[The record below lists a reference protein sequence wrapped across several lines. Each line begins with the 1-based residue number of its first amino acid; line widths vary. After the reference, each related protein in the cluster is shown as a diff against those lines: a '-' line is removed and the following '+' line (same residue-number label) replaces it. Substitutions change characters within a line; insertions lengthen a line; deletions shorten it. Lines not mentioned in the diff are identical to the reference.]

1 MQGFNKYYPP
11 DYDGK
16 TSVNKLAGKNH
27 ALGSRANKIKE
38 GILTVRFECPFDIS
52 CLKCEKTIAQ
62 GVRFNAAKKKVGNY
76 YTTPIWSFRIKCA
89 NCANW
94 LEIRTNPK
102 NTTYDVVE
110 GGKKRFETL
119 VDQSSDM
126 HVVNLGE
133 DVFGQIEKNRSI
145 TAEQERND
153 QIIRELYQANK
164 RQWSNAFESSRNIR
178 RAFRVEKKAIQANE
192 YTKRVVSDR
201 NSLYIPLLDVDAS
214 DITAA
219 NAIKYGNNLAE
230 DVQRTLDKKLHSE
243 VFTADGNNSQGLVYK
258 NKAIDAIALLAD
270 KKSDAFSSASF
281 KSRKKRITDIKPK
294 AAQLEPEAIKCALAE
309 YLDSSDDES

>member
-16 TSVNKLAGKNH
+16 TSVNKLAGKHH

-52 CLKCEKTIAQ
+52 CLKCENTIAQ

-119 VDQSSDM
+119 VDQSSAM
-126 HVVNLGE
+126 NIINLGE

-164 RQWSNAFESSRNIR
+164 RQWSNAFESSRNVR
-178 RAFRVEKKAIQANE
+178 RAFRVEKKVIQANE
-192 YTKRVVSDR
+192 YSKRVVSDR

-230 DVQRTLDKKLHSE
+230 DVQRNLDKKLHSE
-243 VFTADGNNSQGLVYK
+243 VFTADGNNLQGLVYK

-270 KKSDAFSSASF
+270 KKSDAFGSASF
-281 KSRKKRITDIKPK
+281 KIRKKRIADIKPK
-294 AAQLEPEAIKCALAE
+294 AAQVEPEAIKCALAE
-309 YLDSSDDES
+309 YLDSSDES